1 MYPKTQ
7 DALSSFQWIH
17 RNPLFG
23 GSMDAL
29 LGLSLSQGAERGSM
43 IQGSHSFKTKRLKEA
58 IIYKLQTIMNI
69 YIIIIYIYIRIRIYI
84 YICRM

>member
-1 MYPKTQ
+1 
-7 DALSSFQWIH
+7 
-17 RNPLFG
+17 
-23 GSMDAL
+23 MDAL

-69 YIIIIYIYIRIRIYI
+69 YKIIIYIYIRIRIYI
-84 YICRM
+84 YVECRSYVQDIQIFLLVKLTA